1 MTTLNDAKMPTLK
14 DKILAQEEEA
24 KTRFIGEKDEEIDSD
39 ELIDEEEDED
49 EAIEAKAKV
58 GEKQPKKRKG
68 K

>member
-14 DKILAQEEEA
+14 DKILAQEAEE
-24 KTRFIGEKDEEIDSD
+24 KVREDDEDQKIDSD